1 MPAETYGA
9 WSLVPL
15 LLAIGLALITR
26 KAALA
31 LFIGVWSGGI
41 IHKYQKST
49 TLLEGYFETVG
60 APGAEVLGQ
69 ILGVFVAGIL
79 GLTEALQ
86 WITESA
92 GDSVFNMQIIIFCLL
107 LGSAIAMIWKLGGT
121 HAAANWATN
130 YISTKRKAGL
140 VAWGLGLMM
149 FFDDYANSAIVGTT
163 MKDISD
169 NLRMSR
175 EKLCYIVDST
185 AAPVSTIALSSWV
198 AFQMSMIDAG
208 YKATDI
214 AQNEVPSS
222 FVIFVQSIPFNMY
235 SILAIFMVG
244 IIVVTGW
251 DYGAMLTAEHRAATT
266 GKVNR
271 DDAEPLQDIEGEFGE
286 PDVNNPRLRVFGVP
300 VLVLVMVMIIGA
312 LSTGYSEGAGLY
324 DMILEADYAAALVIS
339 AFAMVATTFYYAY
352 KYDLQSVG
360 ESVDTTINGFNMMMT
375 ALTVLVLAWSIGEVV
390 SVLGTGEFVATYAD
404 KFLSPEI
411 LPIIVLALA
420 TFMAFT
426 MGDSWAVMSILTPIA
441 VPVAWNL
448 TSDHVM
454 VSVIVGAVFS
464 GSIFGDHTSPI
475 SPTTVLSATFTGADL
490 IDHVRTQIYYAIPVV
505 AVAGLL
511 LLLWGYGG
519 SIWGRS
525 IWAAVALIP
534 IGVLILIGLTY
545 GLSRFDVKRKN
556 VDLSEIRL
564 THSSSPVR
572 PDGDGRMGKTKRDE
586 FNSSSDNH

>member
-1 MPAETYGA
+1 MPAETYGV

-31 LFIGVWSGGI
+31 LFIGVWSGGV
-41 IHKYQKST
+41 IHRYHDSIELIESSLGGFDIPGSG
-49 TLLEGYFETVG
+49 LLSQ
-60 APGAEVLGQ
+60 L
-69 ILGVFVAGIL
+69 LGVFLAGIW
-79 GLTEALQ
+79 GLTDSLQ

-208 YKATDI
+208 YQATDI
-214 AQNEVPSS
+214 AESDVPSS
-222 FVIFVQSIPFNMY
+222 FIIFVQSIPFNMY
-235 SILAIFMVG
+235 SILAICMVG

-271 DDAEPLQDIEGEFGE
+271 DDAEPLQDIEGEFGD
-286 PDVNNPRLRVFGVP
+286 PIAKDPPLRVFVVP
-300 VLVLVMVMIIGA
+300 VAVLVSVMIVGA
-312 LSTGYSEGAGLY
+312 LRTGYSEGAGLY
-324 DMILEADYAAALVIS
+324 DMILEADYAAALVVA
-339 AFAMVATTFYYAY
+339 AFAMVATTFYYAH

-390 SVLGTGEFVATYAD
+390 AVLGTGEFVAAYANE
-404 KFLSPEI
+404 FLTPEI
-411 LPIIVLALA
+411 VPIVVLVLA
-420 TFMAFT
+420 TFMGFT

-441 VPVAWNL
+441 VPVAWSL
-448 TSDHVM
+448 TGDHVM

-464 GSIFGDHTSPI
+464 GAIFGDHTSPI

-490 IDHVRTQIYYAIPVV
+490 IDHVRTQVYYAIPVV
-505 AVAGLL
+505 VVSAILL
-511 LLLWGYGG
+511 LVWGYG
-519 SIWGRS
+519 SPIWGRS
-525 IWAAVALIP
+525 VSAAIVLLP
-534 IGVLILIGLTY
+534 IGVAVLTLLTY
-545 GLSRFDVKRKN
+545 GLSQYDTKRKN
-556 VDLSEIRL
+556 VDLSEVRL
-564 THSSSPVR
+564 THSTRAVR
-572 PDGDGRMGKTKRDE
+572 SDGDGRPEGE
-586 FNSSSDNH
+586 HSE